1 MTQSST
7 KIFWLLVGL
16 STALHAIIFVVWFN
30 IVENKPQNVSTNYVI
45 NLKLSN
51 TKHSP
56 EISSSKEES
65 TRPVPDKTASTKPN
79 FSEKKLSKLASTPSE
94 TSLIATASSEA
105 GSEKTNFKELNK
117 LLHGAI
123 NKNKRYPLSALRLNR
138 EGTVQISFQLL
149 KSGYINALK
158 ISNSSGY
165 NALDLA
171 ALNAVKN
178 IQPFI
183 PAGQYVA
190 SVEKFILDVRF
201 QL

>member
-7 KIFWLLVGL
+7 KRLWLLVSL
-16 STALHAIIFVVWFN
+16 SAALHAIVFVVWFDF
-30 IVENKPQNVSTNYVI
+30 VENKQQYISTNYVI

-56 EISSSKEES
+56 ESSNRKEENHP
-65 TRPVPDKTASTKPN
+65 TPDKLTSIKPN
-79 FSEKKLSKLASTPSE
+79 ISKKEPTKNSSTLNNVTEKPAALAEYKT
-94 TSLIATASSEA
+94 
-105 GSEKTNFKELNK
+105 EKSNVKELNK
-117 LLHGAI
+117 LLHSAI
-123 NKNKRYPLSALRLNR
+123 NENKRYPLSALRLNR
-138 EGTVQISFQLL
+138 EGTVQISFHLL
-149 KSGYINALK
+149 QSGYINTLE
-158 ISNSSGY
+158 ISNSSGH

-183 PAGQYVA
+183 PARQYIA

>member
-30 IVENKPQNVSTNYVI
+30 FVKNTPQNISTSHVI
-45 NLKLSN
+45 NIKLRN
-51 TKHSP
+51 IKHTP
-56 EISSSKEES
+56 EISSNKKEPTFPTPE
-65 TRPVPDKTASTKPN
+65 KMASTKPN
-79 FSEKKLSKLASTPSE
+79 ISQKKLSKLSSASSKITSKPTPS
-94 TSLIATASSEA
+94 SKSV
-105 GSEKTNFKELNK
+105 SEKSNSKELNK
-117 LLHGAI
+117 LLHSEI

-149 KSGYINALK
+149 KSGYINTLK

-165 NALDLA
+165 NALDIA

-183 PAGQYVA
+183 PARQYIA
-190 SVEKFILDVRF
+190 SVKKFILDVRF